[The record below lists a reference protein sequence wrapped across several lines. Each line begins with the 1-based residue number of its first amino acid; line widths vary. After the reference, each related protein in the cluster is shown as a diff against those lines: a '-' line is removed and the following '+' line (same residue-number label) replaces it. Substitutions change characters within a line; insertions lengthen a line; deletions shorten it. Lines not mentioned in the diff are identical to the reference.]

1 MHENE
6 LWLSCKAGE
15 LRGLEGLYSQFYNP
29 LANYGGKF
37 TTDDFCIDES
47 IQDLFRRLW
56 QNRHQMAYAASVKE
70 LLYGSFRKILLGNLE
85 YNSSRNPHSL
95 SGEHIPFCLDL
106 PDRHPLIAKS
116 RMTDLY
122 GRWETLLQ
130 SLSNRQREAMYL
142 KYYEGIPQERVGD
155 IMNMH
160 SGGTHSLLRTALESL
175 HNSFGNFSLLVLFYL
190 LKQS

>member
-37 TTDDFCIDES
+37 TSDNSCIDES

-56 QNRHQMAYAASVKE
+56 QNRQQMTYAVSVKE
-70 LLYGSFRKILLGNLE
+70 LLYSSFRKILLGNLE

-95 SGEHIPFCLDL
+95 SGEHIPFFLAL
-106 PDRHPLIAKS
+106 PEHPLIPKS
-116 RMTDLY
+116 RMIDLSS
-122 GRWETLLQ
+122 RLDALLQ
-130 SLSNRQREAMYL
+130 SFSNRQREAMYL

-160 SGGTHSLLRTALESL
+160 SGGTYSLLRTALESL
-175 HNSFGNFSLLVLFYL
+175 HNSFGNFSLLVLFYV